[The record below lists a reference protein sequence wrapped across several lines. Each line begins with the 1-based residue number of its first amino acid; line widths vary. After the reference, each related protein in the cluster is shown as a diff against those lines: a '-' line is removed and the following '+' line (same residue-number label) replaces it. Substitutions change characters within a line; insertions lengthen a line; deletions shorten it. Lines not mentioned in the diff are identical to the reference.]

1 VLRIILGV
9 PGSGKS
15 YYAVNY
21 LKQFIKY
28 DKLYQTLLLDP
39 SVMLVTNIEDI
50 KVPHLKW
57 EDYLESGM
65 LNIDKTR
72 QYMKENQYKRGVFIV
87 DEAQRTLSGLK
98 DNEKY
103 FFFEYHRHLGLDIF
117 LIVQTLK
124 ALPARLVE
132 LTEFVIEAMPR
143 TYAILGFKYQMK
155 DSKTGLVLYT
165 KVIKIDQEVFKVY
178 KSFEVDEDSKA
189 KPKKVI
195 LIRWVS
201 SVGLLVAVIAFGM
214 FGAKAGIFFNQNKE
228 IKQIKGD
235 IQISEQ
241 KKWEKQGVKKSG
253 KGKGFQE
260 DKQEGEKEIEFDYVI
275 IENHKTNLKPHGK
288 IKGVATVGDK
298 SYIMYR

>member
-1 VLRIILGV
+1 MLRIILGV

-39 SVMLVTNIEDI
+39 SVMLVTNIEGI
-50 KVPHLKW
+50 KVPHIKW

-87 DEAQRTLSGLK
+87 DEAQRSLSGLK
-98 DNEKY
+98 DNERY

-117 LIVQTLK
+117 LIVQTLR
-124 ALPARLVE
+124 ALPQRLVE
-132 LTEFVIEAMPR
+132 LTEYVIDAMPR

-155 DSKTGLVLYT
+155 DSKTGQVLYT
-165 KVIKIDQEVFKVY
+165 KVIKINQDVFKVY

-189 KPKKVI
+189 KPKKVL
-195 LIRWVS
+195 LIRWVT

-214 FGAKAGIFFNQNKE
+214 FGAKAGLFFNQNKDV
-228 IKQIKGD
+228 KQIR
-235 IQISEQ
+235 EQ
-241 KKWEKQGVKKSG
+241 KKWEKQEVQKSG
-253 KGKGFQE
+253 LDKGVQV
-260 DKQEGEKEIEFDYVI
+260 EKREEEQVLDYDYVI
-275 IENHKTNLKPHGK
+275 IENHISKMKPHGK

-298 SYIMYR
+298 TYIIYR

>member
-1 VLRIILGV
+1 MLRIILGV
-9 PGSGKS
+9 PGSGKT

-21 LKQFIKY
+21 LRQFIKY

-39 SVMLVTNIEDI
+39 SVMLVTNIEEI
-50 KVPHLKW
+50 KVPHIKW

-87 DEAQRTLSGLK
+87 DEAQRSLSGLK
-98 DNEKY
+98 DNERY

-117 LIVQTLK
+117 LIVQTLR
-124 ALPARLVE
+124 ALPQRLVE
-132 LTEFVIEAMPR
+132 LTEYVIDAMPR

-155 DSKTGLVLYT
+155 DSKTGQVLYT
-165 KVIKIDQEVFKVY
+165 KVIKINQDVFKVY

-189 KPKKVI
+189 KPKKVL
-195 LIRWVS
+195 LIRWVT
-201 SVGLLVAVIAFGM
+201 SVGLLVAVIAFCM
-214 FGAKAGIFFNQNKE
+214 FGAKAGLFFNQNKDV
-228 IKQIKGD
+228 KQIR
-235 IQISEQ
+235 EQ
-241 KKWEKQGVKKSG
+241 KKLEKQEFKKSELD
-253 KGKGFQE
+253 KGVQVEKR
-260 DKQEGEKEIEFDYVI
+260 DEGTELEFDYVI

-298 SYIMYR
+298 TYIMYR